1 MNTVGMSDT
10 FAVKVAR
17 KTCEADGICSYEL
30 VSADGTP
37 LPPFTAG
44 AHIDVHVG
52 DGIVR
57 QYSLCNAPHE
67 THRYLIG
74 VLREPAS
81 RGGSSAMHDR
91 IAEGAEFRVSMP
103 RNHFGL
109 ADGRHH
115 SVLFAGGIGI
125 TPLLAMAEHLHA
137 RDLPFTLHYSVR
149 SAARAAFR
157 QRLEATPFAS
167 CVRLHID
174 EEGTRLDVAAALPD
188 CPPGTHLYVCGPAGY
203 IDHVLATARTLG
215 WSDDRLHR
223 EYFGAAPVANEEGE
237 RAFDVRVA
245 STGCTYTVPPGRT
258 VVQVLADH
266 GVDVP
271 VSCEQGVCGTCLTR
285 VLEGVP
291 EHRDLYQT
299 EEEQAANDQF
309 TPCCSRA
316 KSALLVLDL

>member
-1 MNTVGMSDT
+1 MST
-10 FAVKVAR
+10 LRVKVAR
-17 KTCEADGICSYEL
+17 RACEADGVCSYEL
-30 VSADGTP
+30 VSADGAP

-52 DGIVR
+52 GGIVR

-67 THRYLIG
+67 SHRYLIG
-74 VLREPAS
+74 VLRETAS
-81 RGGSSAMHDR
+81 RGGSSAMHER
-91 IAEGAEFRVSMP
+91 IAEGAELDVSVP

-109 ADGRHH
+109 ADGAHH

-137 RDLPFTLHYSVR
+137 HGLPFTLHYSAR

-157 QRLEATPFAS
+157 ARLEGAPFAS
-167 CVRLHID
+167 RVRLHID
-174 EEGTRLDVAAALPD
+174 EEGTRLDVTAALSD

-203 IDHVLATARTLG
+203 IDHVLGTARALG
-215 WSDDRLHR
+215 WGDDRLHR
-223 EYFGAAPVANEEGE
+223 EYFGAAPAVEEEGE
-237 RAFDVRVA
+237 RAFDVRIA
-245 STGCTYTVPPGRT
+245 SSGNTYAIPPGRT
-258 VVQVLADH
+258 VVQVLAEH

-285 VLEGVP
+285 VLEGIP

>member
-1 MNTVGMSDT
+1 MST
-10 FAVKVAR
+10 LRVKVAR
-17 KTCEADGICSYEL
+17 RTVEADDICGFEL

-37 LPPFTAG
+37 LPAFTAG

-67 THRYLIG
+67 THRYLVG
-74 VLREPAS
+74 VLRETAS
-81 RGGSSAMHDR
+81 RGGSSAMHER
-91 IAEGAEFRVSMP
+91 IAEGAELEVGLP

-109 ADGRHH
+109 ADGAHH

-125 TPLLAMAEHLHA
+125 TPLLAMAEHLHGHG
-137 RDLPFTLHYSVR
+137 LPFTLHYSVR
-149 SAARAAFR
+149 NAARAAFR
-157 QRLEATPFAS
+157 QRLEDAPFAS
-167 CVRLHID
+167 RVRLHID
-174 EEGTRLDVAAALPD
+174 EEGMSLDVADALAD

-203 IDHVLATARTLG
+203 IDHVLATARSLG
-215 WSDDRLHR
+215 WSDARLHR
-223 EYFGAAPVANEEGE
+223 EYFGAAPAVAEDGE
-237 RAFDVRVA
+237 RAFDVRIA
-245 STGCTYTVPPGRT
+245 SSGGTYTVPPGRT
-258 VVQVLADH
+258 VVQVLAEH

-285 VLEGVP
+285 VLDGIP

-316 KSALLVLDL
+316 KTALLVLDL

>member
-1 MNTVGMSDT
+1 MSTPAT
-10 FAVKVAR
+10 FRVKVAR
-17 KTCEADGICSYEL
+17 KTSEADDICSYEL
-30 VSADGTP
+30 VSGDGAP

-44 AHIDVHVG
+44 SHIDVHVG
-52 DGIVR
+52 NGIVR

-74 VLREPAS
+74 VLREPVS
-81 RGGSSAMHDR
+81 RGGSIAMHER
-91 IAEGAEFRVSMP
+91 IADGAELEIGIP

-109 ADGRHH
+109 AEGRHH

-137 RDLPFTLHYSVR
+137 QGLPFTLHYSAR

-157 QRLEATPFAS
+157 RRLQEAPFAPA
-167 CVRLHID
+167 VRLHID
-174 EEGTRLDVAAALPD
+174 EEGTRLDVAAALAD
-188 CPPGTHLYVCGPAGY
+188 CAPGTHLYVCGPAGY
-203 IDHVLATARTLG
+203 IDHVLDTARTLG

-237 RAFDVRVA
+237 RAFDVRIA
-245 STGCTYTVPPGRT
+245 STGLTVTVAPGRT
-258 VVQVLADH
+258 VVQVLAEN
-266 GVDVP
+266 GIDVP

-285 VLEGVP
+285 VLDGIP

>member
-1 MNTVGMSDT
+1 MST
-10 FAVKVAR
+10 LQPTLRMRVACCV
-17 KTCEADGICSYEL
+17 TEADDIRSYEL
-30 VSADGTP
+30 VAADGTA

-44 AHIDVHVG
+44 SHIDVHVG
-52 DGIVR
+52 EGLVR

-81 RGGSSAMHDR
+81 RGGSLGMHER
-91 IAEGAEFRVSMP
+91 IAEGSELEIGAP
-103 RNHFGL
+103 RNLFGL
-109 ADGRHH
+109 AEGAHH

-137 RDLPFTLHYSVR
+137 TGRPFALHYSVR
-149 SAARAAFR
+149 SANRAAFR
-157 QRLEATPFAS
+157 QRLQDAPFAS
-167 CVRLHID
+167 RVRLHVD
-174 EEGTRLDVAAALPD
+174 EEGTRLDVHAALAD

-203 IDHVLATARTLG
+203 IDHVLQAARVLG
-215 WSDDRLHR
+215 WDDDRLHR
-223 EYFGAAPVANEEGE
+223 EYFGAAPSVAGEGE
-237 RAFDVRVA
+237 RAFDVRIA
-245 STGCTYTVPPGRT
+245 SSGLTCTIPPGRT
-258 VVQVLADH
+258 VVQVLAEH

-285 VLEGVP
+285 VLDGVP

-299 EEEQAANDQF
+299 EEEQAANDHF

>member
-1 MNTVGMSDT
+1 MST
-10 FAVKVAR
+10 LRMRVAR
-17 KTCEADGICSYEL
+17 RAPEADDICSYEL
-30 VSADGTP
+30 VPVDGAP

-52 DGIVR
+52 EGIVR

-81 RGGSSAMHDR
+81 RGGSAAMHER
-91 IAEGAEFRVSMP
+91 IAEGMELDVGAP
-103 RNHFGL
+103 RNHFAL
-109 ADGRHH
+109 AEGSHH

-137 RDLPFTLHYSVR
+137 HGLPFTLHYSAR
-149 SAARAAFR
+149 TPGRAAFR
-157 QRLEATPFAS
+157 RRLQESPFAAR
-167 CVRLHID
+167 VRLHID
-174 EEGTRLDVAAALPD
+174 SEGTGLDTKAALSA
-188 CPPGTHLYVCGPAGY
+188 CPPGTHVYVCGPAGY
-203 IDHVLATARTLG
+203 IDHVLDTARALG
-215 WSDDRLHR
+215 WADDRLHR
-223 EYFGAAPVANEEGE
+223 EYFGAAPAAAEEGE
-237 RAFDVRVA
+237 RAFDVRIA
-245 STGCTYTVPPGRT
+245 SSGMTCTVPPGRT
-258 VVQVLADH
+258 VVQVLAEH

-285 VLEGVP
+285 VLDGIP

-316 KSALLVLDL
+316 KTALLVLDL

>member
-1 MNTVGMSDT
+1 MST
-10 FAVKVAR
+10 LRVKVAR
-17 KTCEADGICSYEL
+17 RACEADGVCSYEL
-30 VSADGTP
+30 VSADGAP

-52 DGIVR
+52 GGIVR

-81 RGGSSAMHDR
+81 RGGSSAMHER
-91 IAEGAEFRVSMP
+91 IAEGAELDVSVP

-109 ADGRHH
+109 AGGTHH

-137 RDLPFTLHYSVR
+137 HGLPFTLHYSAR

-157 QRLEATPFAS
+157 GRLDEAPFAAR
-167 CVRLHID
+167 VRLHID
-174 EEGTRLDVAAALPD
+174 EEGTRLDVTAALSA

-203 IDHVLATARTLG
+203 IDHVLGTARALG
-215 WSDDRLHR
+215 WGDDRLHR
-223 EYFGAAPVANEEGE
+223 EYFGAAPAVEEAGE
-237 RAFDVRVA
+237 RAFDVRIA
-245 STGCTYTVPPGRT
+245 SSGNTYSIPPGRT
-258 VVQVLADH
+258 VVQVLAEH

-285 VLEGVP
+285 VLDGIP

-299 EEEQAANDQF
+299 EEEQAANDKF

>member
-1 MNTVGMSDT
+1 MST
-10 FAVKVAR
+10 LRLKVAR
-17 KTCEADGICSYEL
+17 RVAEADGICSYEL
-30 VSADGTP
+30 VSADGAA

-44 AHIDVHVG
+44 AHVDVHVG
-52 DGIVR
+52 EGIVR

-81 RGGSSAMHDR
+81 RGGSSAMHER
-91 IAEGAEFRVSMP
+91 IAEGAELDVSVP

-109 ADGRHH
+109 ADGPHH

-137 RDLPFTLHYSVR
+137 KGLPFTLHYSVR

-157 QRLEATPFAS
+157 GRLEQAPFAS
-167 CVRLHID
+167 RVRLHID
-174 EEGTRLDVAAALPD
+174 EEGTGLDVAAALSD
-188 CPPGTHLYVCGPAGY
+188 CPAGTHVYVCGPAGY
-203 IDHVLATARTLG
+203 IDHVLATARSLG

-223 EYFGAAPVANEEGE
+223 EYFGAAPAVAEEGG
-237 RAFDVRVA
+237 AFDVRIA
-245 STGCTYTVPPGRT
+245 SSGTTYTIPAGRT

-266 GVDVP
+266 GIDVP

-285 VLEGVP
+285 VLEGIP

-299 EEEQAANDQF
+299 EEEQAANDHF

>member
-1 MNTVGMSDT
+1 MSTLRLRVVRIHD
-10 FAVKVAR
+10 
-17 KTCEADGICSYEL
+17 EAEGIRSYEL
-30 VSADGTP
+30 AAPDGAP
-37 LPPFTAG
+37 LPPFAAG
-44 AHIDVHVG
+44 AHVDVHIG

-67 THRYLIG
+67 THRYVIG

-81 RGGSSAMHDR
+81 RGGSVAMHER
-91 IAEGAEFRVSMP
+91 IAEGTELEIGLP
-103 RNHFGL
+103 RNLFGL
-109 ADGRHH
+109 EEGGHH

-137 RDLPFTLHYSVR
+137 RGQPFTLHYSVR
-149 SAARAAFR
+149 SVQRAAFR
-157 QRLEATPFAS
+157 QRLQDAPYAGS
-167 CVRLHID
+167 VRLHVD
-174 EEGTRLDVAAALPD
+174 EEGTRLDVAGALAG

-203 IDHVLATARTLG
+203 IGHVLDTARALG
-215 WSDDRLHR
+215 WGNDRLHR
-223 EYFGAAPVANEEGE
+223 EYFGAAPAAADEGE
-237 RAFDVRVA
+237 RAFDVRIA
-245 STGCTYTVPPGRT
+245 SSGSTYTIPPGRT
-258 VVQVLADH
+258 VVQVLAEH

-285 VLEGVP
+285 VLDGIP

-316 KSALLVLDL
+316 KSPLLVLDL

>member
-1 MNTVGMSDT
+1 MST
-10 FAVKVAR
+10 LRLRVACR
-17 KTCEADGICSYEL
+17 TSEAEGICSYEL
-30 VSADGTP
+30 VATDGTP

-44 AHIDVHVG
+44 AHIDVHLG
-52 DGIVR
+52 GGIVR

-81 RGGSSAMHDR
+81 RGGSRAMHER
-91 IAEGAEFRVSMP
+91 IVEGAELEVSEP

-109 ADGRHH
+109 AEGPHH

-137 RDLPFTLHYSVR
+137 RNLPFTLHYSVR
-149 SAARAAFR
+149 GGARAAFR
-157 QRLEATPFAS
+157 RRLEAAPFAS
-167 CVRLHID
+167 RVRLHID
-174 EEGTRLDVAAALPD
+174 DEGTGLDVPAALAA
-188 CPPGTHLYVCGPAGY
+188 CPPGTHVYVCGPAGY
-203 IDHVLATARTLG
+203 IDHVLATARALG

-223 EYFGAAPVANEEGE
+223 EYFGAAPAVAEGGE
-237 RAFDVRVA
+237 RAFDVRIA
-245 STGCTYTVPPGRT
+245 SSGRTYTIPAGRT

-285 VLEGVP
+285 VLDGVP
-291 EHRDLYQT
+291 EHHDLYQT

>member
-1 MNTVGMSDT
+1 MSTVGKIGM
-10 FAVKVAR
+10 KVAR
-17 KTCEADGICSYEL
+17 RAVEADDICSFEL
-30 VSADGTP
+30 VPLDGAP

-67 THRYLIG
+67 THRYVIG

-81 RGGSSAMHDR
+81 RGGSRAMHER
-91 IAEGAEFRVSMP
+91 IVEGAELEVSAP
-103 RNHFGL
+103 RNLFAL
-109 ADGRHH
+109 AEGGHH

-137 RDLPFTLHYSVR
+137 GGRSFTLHYSVR
-149 SAARAAFR
+149 SAMRAAFR
-157 QRLEATPFAS
+157 GRLLEAPFAGR
-167 CVRLHID
+167 VRLHVD
-174 EEGTRLDVAAALPD
+174 EEGTGLDVAAALAD

-203 IDHVLATARTLG
+203 IDHVLAAARALG
-215 WSDDRLHR
+215 WADDRLHR
-223 EYFGAAPVANEEGE
+223 EYFGAAPVVAGEGE
-237 RAFDVRVA
+237 RPFDVRIA
-245 STGCTYTVPPGRT
+245 SSGATYTIPAGRT
-258 VVQVLADH
+258 VIQVLAEH

-285 VLEGVP
+285 VLDGVP

-299 EEEQAANDQF
+299 EEEQAANDHF

>member
-1 MNTVGMSDT
+1 MST
-10 FAVKVAR
+10 LKVRVAR
-17 KTCEADGICSYEL
+17 RTGEADDVSSYEL
-30 VSADGTP
+30 VPADGAP

-44 AHIDVHVG
+44 SHIDVHLG

-81 RGGSSAMHDR
+81 RGGSIAMHER
-91 IAEGAEFRVSMP
+91 IVEGSELAIGVP

-109 ADGRHH
+109 AEGPHH

-137 RDLPFTLHYSVR
+137 QGLPFTLHYSAR

-157 QRLEATPFAS
+157 SRLEGAPFAAS
-167 CVRLHID
+167 VRLHIAD
-174 EEGTRLDVAAALPD
+174 EGTRLDAAAALAD

-203 IDHVLATARTLG
+203 IDGVLDAARTLG
-215 WSDDRLHR
+215 WQDDRLHR
-223 EYFGAAPVANEEGE
+223 EYFGAAPAAGADVE
-237 RAFDVRVA
+237 RAFDVRIA
-245 STGCTYTVPPGRT
+245 STGATYTVPPGQT
-258 VVQVLADH
+258 AVQVLAEN

-285 VLEGVP
+285 VLEGTP